1 MLVFLEKKI
10 YLLALCPPFS
20 LLQQFG
26 LPLNLLIIFF
36 FLIRSFCA
44 CYSLCSSHLWL
55 LKLKYQR
62 CSVFPEQYAWQALSP
77 WLLSLGPLFLSWYNS
92 RRGKHAYF
100 IHQDNPVVS
109 IDACHMLVPPQ
120 KCIEGRLFLRERMG
134 WLLSEVKWL
143 LSQTDFEK
151 GKFT

>member
-1 MLVFLEKKI
+1 MHDKLSLPDR
-10 YLLALCPPFS
+10 YLWDL
-20 LLQQFG
+20 
-26 LPLNLLIIFF
+26 FF
-36 FLIRSFCA
+36 FLDT
-44 CYSLCSSHLWL
+44 
-55 LKLKYQR
+55 
-62 CSVFPEQYAWQALSP
+62 V
-77 WLLSLGPLFLSWYNS
+77 S

-109 IDACHMLVPPQ
+109 TDACHMLVPPQ

-143 LSQTDFEK
+143 LSQIDFEK

>member
-1 MLVFLEKKI
+1 MLVFLEKKN
-10 YLLALCPPFS
+10 LS
-20 LLQQFG
+20 LSSLSPIQFATAVWASIE
-26 LPLNLLIIFF
+26 LTYYIF

-109 IDACHMLVPPQ
+109 TDACHMLVPPQ

-143 LSQTDFEK
+143 LSQTDSEK